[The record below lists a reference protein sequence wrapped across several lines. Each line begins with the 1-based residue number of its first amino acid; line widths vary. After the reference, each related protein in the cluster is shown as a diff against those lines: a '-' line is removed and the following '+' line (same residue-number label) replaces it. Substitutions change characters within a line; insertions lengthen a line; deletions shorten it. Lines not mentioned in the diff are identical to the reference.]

1 MVKHTVPRLSMK
13 ILLLGKN
20 GQVGWELQRALAPL
34 AEVIALDRSGL
45 GDFSG
50 DMSQPQAI
58 RETILKLKPN
68 VVVNASAYT
77 AVDLAESES
86 ELADLI
92 NHQAVKVIAD
102 VCHQEQILF
111 VHYSTDYVFSGL
123 GTQPFTET
131 DVVATLNVYGKTK
144 ALGEQA
150 IIDSGCDHL
159 IFRTSWVYAAK
170 GKNFLKTMLNLAQQ
184 RQELSIINDQVG
196 APTSAELIADITVHA
211 IPQVLAN
218 QQKAGI
224 YHLVASGETTWFDY
238 ANFIFK
244 QARILGQ
251 TLQVEKVNPIAT
263 SAYPTP
269 AVRPHNSR
277 LHNAKSQNTF
287 ELILP
292 QWQKGVERT
301 LAELINQ

>member
-131 DVVATLNVYGKTK
+131 DVVAPLNVYGKTK

-277 LHNAKSQNTF
+277 LHNAKLQNTF

>member
-1 MVKHTVPRLSMK
+1 MK

-34 AEVIALDRSGL
+34 AEVIALDRAGIE
-45 GDFSG
+45 DYSG
-50 DMSQPQAI
+50 DMSQPEAI
-58 RETILKLKPN
+58 HATILKIKPD

-77 AVDLAESES
+77 AVDLAESEP

-92 NHQAVKVIAD
+92 NHQAVKVLAE
-102 VCHQEQILF
+102 VCQKQQILL
-111 VHYSTDYVFSGL
+111 VHYSTDYVFSGQ
-123 GTQPFTET
+123 GDQPFLEA
-131 DVVATLNVYGKTK
+131 DQVSPLNIYGKTK

-150 IIDSGCDHL
+150 IIDSGCAHL

-184 RQELSIINDQVG
+184 REELSIINDQIG
-196 APTSAELIADITVHA
+196 APTSAELIADITAHA

-238 ANFIFK
+238 ASFIFK

-251 TLQVEKVNPIAT
+251 SLQVEKVNPIAT

-269 AVRPHNSR
+269 AARPHNSR
-277 LHNAKSQNTF
+277 LHNAKLQTTF

-292 QWQKGVERT
+292 QWQEGVERT
-301 LAELINQ
+301 LAELINK